1 MEAQTWQILSVIE
14 FSLAG
19 IFLFFA
25 IFLFYK
31 LRILSVIGFLNG
43 HTAKKY
49 IKKFNQLN
57 MNSKNNLYK
66 ILEDDNKT
74 ELI

>member
-43 HTAKKY
+43 HTTKKY

>member
-19 IFLFFA
+19 IFLFFT

-31 LRILSVIGFLNG
+31 LRIPSVIGFLNG
-43 HTAKKY
+43 HTAKKH

-66 ILEDDNKT
+66 ILEDDDKT